1 MAGIEFCHDR
11 ADEPPDKEEYEK
23 KMGYPLTPDPGE
35 FAGMHIKTIQGFTS
49 LRSLGRVRLRGAART
64 PSARYDYLWPSRSK
78 T

>member
-49 LRSLGRVRLRGAART
+49 LRSGGAIITTNMTIIAWE
-64 PSARYDYLWPSRSK
+64 PKA
-78 T
+78 